1 MSLISSKSV
10 RFAAVG
16 VVLISAAGIV
26 ALETRGGAQAPLGNI
41 PPQVRIVDAFETP
54 SVMAA
59 LQDTYET
66 HVAACMRSKG
76 FSYEKRPFLGAQT
89 GPPPTPKEM
98 RKEGADRQ
106 VRFTEA
112 LYGSGAV
119 T

>member
-76 FSYEKRPFLGAQT
+76 FSYEQKTFLGART
-89 GPPPTPKEM
+89 GPPPMPK
-98 RKEGADRQ
+98 D
-106 VRFTEA
+106 
-112 LYGSGAV
+112 V
-119 T
+119 TKSR